1 MDEKKKNPKPL
12 NDKVKSLDININEF
26 GEITSSMLV
35 DDLNKYL
42 NKTVNDKKLK
52 DQTLEEE

>member
-1 MDEKKKNPKPL
+1 MDEKKKIPKPI

-35 DDLNKYL
+35 DELNKFL
-42 NKTVNDKKLK
+42 NSTVNDKKLR
-52 DQTLEEE
+52 DRTLEEE